1 MGLYPLRILI
11 HFTMWW
17 DESFQLMMEQSCKK
31 TRLCWWLGLWLEGT
45 AMSGDRGVLLTDLS
59 AAVLPNRSIQKH
71 AAGMF
76 LDFKTKE
83 QAEEAKYSA
92 LLDFAYSSSLWEK

>member
-1 MGLYPLRILI
+1 
-11 HFTMWW
+11 
-17 DESFQLMMEQSCKK
+17 
-31 TRLCWWLGLWLEGT
+31 
-45 AMSGDRGVLLTDLS
+45 MSGDRGVLLTDLS
-59 AAVLPNRSIQKH
+59 AAELPNRSIQKH

-76 LDFKTKE
+76 LDFKTKK